1 MLGFINYSFFAYPLD
16 VIKANRIVSSPLAK
30 EAGENLPRELVALYE
45 RGALSRGFYRGLVPM
60 IPIAWI

>member
-1 MLGFINYSFFAYPLD
+1 MLCFINLSFFAYPLD
-16 VIKANRIVSSPLAK
+16 VIKANRIVSSPLAE

>member
-45 RGALSRGFYRGLVPM
+45 RGAL
-60 IPIAWI
+60 